1 MRRILLLGSLVLA
14 GLALA
19 WWSGRAR
26 PAGPGADRQEERA
39 PPAQVA
45 TEAQPAARFVE
56 PEPPQRE
63 EREPL
68 APSADPFLARL
79 AGRLLD
85 ASTGEVV
92 PGYELHLKDRDG
104 IEAQVASDAAGR
116 FTTGEALALGPVR
129 IELLDCEG
137 QPRPSESRRASARVE
152 HAGQPVEVR
161 IEVGPTYLVDVALPE
176 PLGLADL
183 RVRLLQDPPD
193 LELERESAETGQTF
207 LRAPLGD
214 WPHPWARFRSTHPA
228 RRLPQWL
235 ELTSAEGLWSG
246 GARVPSGPGVH
257 REPVRISLRPV
268 CAVRGH
274 YVADP
279 PPARGSGALAL
290 FREGEPEPRWEWTD
304 GAGRFRIAALE
315 PGAYRLEVRDESVRA
330 EPVRFVLP
338 PGELDLGELPWTP
351 IPLAGR
357 VRLRL
362 WSEVRI
368 PVDVE
373 LVRSFDPPKHAQWH
387 SDRWEPLP
395 EGGFESLLEWD
406 EVYAG
411 TFEVVVHTHD
421 LGAWRVALGELEP
434 PVEDLLLQLPAPRP
448 ALELRVQDD
457 ATGAEL
463 HDYTVLVRAERGWEE
478 LEGSPR
484 TLSFAVWDEDTAFA
498 VCRPGHCAWIGS
510 PFDADLAGQAGARV
524 EVRLAPGW
532 SHLFLAHRRGRGQAL
547 AGVEVRLDGVP
558 MGRTDARGELWVHA
572 VTPVR
577 VLEVAHPTLTWSEEA
592 WAPLEDLV
600 TWLVLHP

>member
-26 PAGPGADRQEERA
+26 PAGPGAGRQEERA
-39 PPAQVA
+39 PPAQGA
-45 TEAQPAARFVE
+45 TEAQPAARFAE
-56 PEPPQRE
+56 PEAPQRE

-92 PGYELHLKDRDG
+92 PGYELRLKDRDG
-104 IEAQVASDAAGR
+104 IETQVASDAAGR
-116 FTTGEALALGPVR
+116 FTTGEALAFGPVH
-129 IELLDCEG
+129 IQLVDCEG

-183 RVRLLQDPPD
+183 CVRLLQDPPD
-193 LELERESAETGQTF
+193 LEPEREAAETGRTL

-214 WPHPWARFRSTHPA
+214 WPHAWARFRSTNQG

-235 ELTSAEGLWSG
+235 ELTSTDGLWSG
-246 GARVPSGPGVH
+246 GARVPSGPGLH
-257 REPVRISLRPV
+257 PEPVPITLRPV
-268 CAVRGH
+268 CAVRGRF
-274 YVADP
+274 VADP
-279 PPARGSGALAL
+279 PPERGGGTLAL
-290 FREGEPEPRWEWTD
+290 FREDEPEPRWEHTD

-338 PGELDLGELPWTP
+338 PGELDLGELPWAP

-362 WSEVRI
+362 RSEVRI

-421 LGAWRVALGELEP
+421 VGAWHLALGELEP
-434 PVEDLLLQLPAPRP
+434 PIEDLLLQLPAPRP
-448 ALELRVQDD
+448 ALELRVLDE
-457 ATGAEL
+457 ATGTEL
-463 HDYTVLVRAERGWEE
+463 HDYTVLVRAERGWDE

-484 TLSFAVWDEDTAFA
+484 ALPFLVWDEDSAFA
-498 VCRPGHCAWIGS
+498 VCRRGSRAWIAS
-510 PFDADLAGQAGARV
+510 LADVGFAGPAGAHV
-524 EVRLAPGW
+524 EARLRPGW
-532 SHLFLAHRRGRGQAL
+532 SHLFLAHRRGGGRPL
-547 AGVEVRLDGVP
+547 ADVEIRLDGVP
-558 MGRTDARGELWVHA
+558 VGRTDARGELWVHA
-572 VTPVR
+572 AAPAR

-592 WAPLEDLV
+592 WAPLEDLA